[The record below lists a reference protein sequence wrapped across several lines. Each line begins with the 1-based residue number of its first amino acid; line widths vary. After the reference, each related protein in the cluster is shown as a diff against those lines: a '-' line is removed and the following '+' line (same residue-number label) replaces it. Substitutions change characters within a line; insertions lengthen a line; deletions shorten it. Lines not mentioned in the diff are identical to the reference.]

1 MQTANQP
8 LIGYY
13 IHVIFSFLG
22 ISYDPVKGESQFIG
36 LIDDIIYHEGC
47 GFRTDDVVEA
57 SVLEIEA
64 AVKAL
69 AILIIVLC

>member
-1 MQTANQP
+1 M
-8 LIGYY
+8 I
-13 IHVIFSFLG
+13 ISFLW
-22 ISYDPVKGESQFIG
+22 IPDDPVKGESQFIG

-64 AVKAL
+64 AVKSF
-69 AILIIVLC
+69 AIFIIILC